1 MPVAMLSSNLSF
13 LTMTATQTRTL
24 KDPPWR
30 KPANSA
36 SPCKHFFHSEQIPPG
51 ATLAEI
57 PVFWCP
63 TWSHIFLRLPVT
75 AWQQITKHT
84 EESCSGPLIQ
94 YCQVDLEIHPSA
106 YYLSIHR
113 SISYSALQRDLFS
126 VHTVFLTADLLWCST
141 PQKICAAATQTN
153 VVLAC
158 RSARIPSGGH
168 HVGGVTDKDW
178 GLNDPGISR
187 SISSRQNLLRTT
199 SLIKLKDSPFFSINL
214 DPPPPPRQAWRQR
227 EKLDL
232 NVLILCWT
240 F

>member
-13 LTMTATQTRTL
+13 LTMTSTQTRTL

-84 EESCSGPLIQ
+84 EDPCSDPLIQ

-106 YYLSIHR
+106 YYLSLHR
-113 SISYSALQRDLFS
+113 SISYSALHQEIFF
-126 VHTVFLTADLLWCST
+126 TVFLTAH
-141 PQKICAAATQTN
+141 CA
-153 VVLAC
+153 VHHR
-158 RSARIPSGGH
+158 RSAQQQH
-168 HVGGVTDKDW
+168 
-178 GLNDPGISR
+178 
-187 SISSRQNLLRTT
+187 RQTLFLRVDQLAFLQEDIT
-199 SLIKLKDSPFFSINL
+199 
-214 DPPPPPRQAWRQR
+214 
-227 EKLDL
+227 
-232 NVLILCWT
+232 
-240 F
+240 